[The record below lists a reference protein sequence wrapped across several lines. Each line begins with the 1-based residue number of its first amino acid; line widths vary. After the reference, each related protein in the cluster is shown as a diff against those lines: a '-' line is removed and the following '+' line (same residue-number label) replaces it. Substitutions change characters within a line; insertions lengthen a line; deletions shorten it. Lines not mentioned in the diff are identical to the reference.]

1 MARKNIFDGDS
12 SYAAFTRVTYKLLMR
27 GEWVTYADVM
37 AAASGRELKCS
48 VSKCD
53 DYGELKKA
61 VPDVLRALKERCG
74 DDCIETDGNN
84 RTRRL
89 KYIGK
94 DISPLEDLINARA
107 ISSLREY
114 WKFCQDSAGF
124 LPASWLE
131 YFFKDCQDLLD
142 IKTKRQRGEQVIS
155 SSVDRQLKNI
165 DLLPQL
171 YEAIVNRK
179 VLEFEFKPFDEDQ
192 VTLTFH
198 PHYLK
203 EYNGRWH
210 MMGHAEGREPE
221 LGFNVP
227 IDRIQSKPRIKDDLP
242 YIPATKLYYQGFFE
256 NIVGVSHE
264 TNAEVK
270 NIIVR
275 AHTNY
280 MFNLIKTKPI
290 HGSQVVVKPFGKHDD
305 GEYGEF
311 ELTIE
316 VNNEFMGRVLQM
328 GDGLE
333 VMSPPEVRQ
342 RFANRVK
349 NMMGMYK

>member
-1 MARKNIFDGDS
+1 MQH
-12 SYAAFTRVTYKLLMR
+12 
-27 GEWVTYADVM
+27 EWVTYADVM
-37 AAASGRELKCS
+37 VSASGRELKCPI
-48 VSKCD
+48 SKCD

-61 VPDVLRALKERCG
+61 FPDVLKALKERCG
-74 DDCIETDGNN
+74 DECIEQDGNN
-84 RTRRL
+84 RTRRF

-94 DISPLEDLINARA
+94 DKSPLEDLINARA

-124 LPASWLE
+124 FPASWLE

-165 DLLPQL
+165 DLLPLL
-171 YEAIVNRK
+171 YEAIANHK
-179 VLEFEFKPFDEDQ
+179 ALEFDFKPFDEEQ
-192 VTLTFH
+192 VTLKFH
-198 PHYLK
+198 PHFLK

-210 MMGHAEGREPE
+210 MMGHAEGREPR

-227 IDRIQSKPRIKDDLP
+227 IDRIQSKPREISGVE
-242 YIPATKLYYQGFFE
+242 YVPAPKHFYDNYF
-256 NIVGVSHE
+256 NDIVGVTHE
-264 TNAEVK
+264 INAEVK

-275 AHTNY
+275 ARTNY
-280 MFNLIKTKPI
+280 MFNLIKTKPL

-311 ELTIE
+311 KLTIE

-342 RFANRVK
+342 RFADRVK
-349 NMMGMYK
+349 NMMEMYK